1 MSGTT
6 LRDESATRTREG
18 PRVPWGGR
26 RHSCPGSG
34 HGSDHWTG
42 GRTRSASCGDVC
54 SGGSPH
60 ADHTSAAVGVR
71 VRTFRSGPV
80 MACRSGGGMSI
91 ILLMSSMLPLADVR
105 ERLSPIVSS
114 VEKTHERVVITK
126 NGRPAAVLIS
136 YDDLESLE
144 ETLEILADPEA
155 VRAIRESLASTE
167 RFSIDDIRRDLETR
181 RAADGKA

>member
-1 MSGTT
+1 
-6 LRDESATRTREG
+6 
-18 PRVPWGGR
+18 
-26 RHSCPGSG
+26 
-34 HGSDHWTG
+34 
-42 GRTRSASCGDVC
+42 
-54 SGGSPH
+54 
-60 ADHTSAAVGVR
+60 
-71 VRTFRSGPV
+71 
-80 MACRSGGGMSI
+80 MSI

-167 RFSIDDIRRDLETR
+167 RFSIDDTRRDLETR
-181 RAADGKA
+181 RAAGGEA